1 MVETTKTYDILAIG
15 AHPDDVE
22 VGVGG
27 VLIRMREMGYRTGIV
42 YLTQG
47 EMGTGGTIKIR
58 RKEAEDAAR
67 VMGAD
72 LLARHD
78 LGDTKIFDTYKNRS
92 LVARVLRKYRPRIVL
107 APHWDGHTGR
117 RQSHA
122 DHIATG
128 RIVLNAANL
137 CRLKKFDRRSQPHE
151 VRAIFHYFIPLGVTP
166 TFVVDITD
174 WYDRWLKALKAHRS
188 QFLNPKKTRDYLWS
202 LETMA
207 RSFGALIGVKYA
219 QGFVSSS
226 PLHVGDLFAVTG
238 PPRKTA

>member
-1 MVETTKTYDILAIG
+1 MAGKTTAYDILAIG

-27 VLIRMREMGYRTGIV
+27 VLIRMKESGYRTGIV

-47 EMGTGGTIKIR
+47 EMGTGGTAQIR
-58 RKEAEDAAR
+58 KKEAEQAAKI
-67 VMGAD
+67 MGAD
-72 LLARHD
+72 LLERFN
-78 LGDTKIFDTYKNRS
+78 LGDTRVFDTYENRS
-92 LVARVLRKYRPRIVL
+92 LVARVLRKYRPTIVL

-122 DHIATG
+122 DHVATG
-128 RIVLNAANL
+128 RMVLNAANL
-137 CRLKKFDRRSQPHE
+137 ARLKKFDRRSEPHE
-151 VRAIFHYFIPLGVTP
+151 VRAIFHYFLPVGVNP

-174 WYDRWLKALKAHRS
+174 YYDRWIEALKAHRS
-188 QFLNPKKTRDYLWS
+188 QFLNPEKTRDYLWS

-207 RSFGALIGVKYA
+207 RSFGSLIGVKYG
-219 QGFVSSS
+219 QGFAAST
-226 PLHVGDLFAVTG
+226 PLTVADLFAITG

>member
-1 MVETTKTYDILAIG
+1 VAEKTKTYDFIAIG

-22 VGVGG
+22 VGAGG
-27 VLIRMREMGYRTGIV
+27 VIIRMIDMGYSAGIV

-47 EMGTGGTIKIR
+47 EMGTGGTARIR
-58 RKEAEDAAR
+58 RKEAEEAAQI
-67 VMGAD
+67 MGAD
-72 LLARHD
+72 LLERHD
-78 LGDTKIFDTYKNRS
+78 LGDTTVFDTPESRA
-92 LVARVLRKYRPRIVL
+92 LVARSLRKYRPKIVL
-107 APHWDGHTGR
+107 APHWDGHTGK

-137 CRLKKFDRRSQPHE
+137 CRLKKFDRRTPPHE
-151 VRAIFHYFIPLGVTP
+151 VSAIFHYFLPIGETP

-174 WYDRWLKALKAHRS
+174 YFDRWVAALKAHRS
-188 QFLNPKKTRDYLWS
+188 QFLNPKKTRDYLWT

-207 RSFGALIGVKYA
+207 RSYGNLIGVKYG

-226 PLHVGDLFAVTG
+226 PLHIDDLSAISGLSRPAV
-238 PPRKTA
+238 